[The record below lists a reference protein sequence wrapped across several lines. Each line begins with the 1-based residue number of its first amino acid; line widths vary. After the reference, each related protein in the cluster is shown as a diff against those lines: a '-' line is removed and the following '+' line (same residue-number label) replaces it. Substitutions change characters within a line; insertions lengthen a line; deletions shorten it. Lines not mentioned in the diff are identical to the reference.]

1 MTSIYPLQKMLNLLL
16 PAVLAFL
23 TVVFGAGAAI
33 LLGVAWLSGSKGYP
47 GCGWLYFLGALISTL
62 IAYGSGLYRSIFYV
76 WLALHV
82 FVAIFLLGYTF
93 CYGCACSCSTSNA
106 GCCSSCCG
114 EKRKSRRHR
123 HRDARGRPY
132 VSFTDSFD
140 SDCE

>member
-1 MTSIYPLQKMLNLLL
+1 MLNLLL

-106 GCCSSCCG
+106 GCCG